1 MSLLIILVTLL
12 RAMAGLTYR
21 FFGSLALLVFVALVK
36 GAERDREK
44 EDGRKI
50 QIFGPKGRGGQFMG
64 RVLDRAKMTKKRDN
78 GRDKRK
84 TKLIKRRLSSTKG
97 GRLALEKKNKGNT
110 EMGIARRKNKK
121 AKKKVRKLRKTSER
135 GRKKSNAIKKRK
147 RKTKLKKKKEN
158 MKRECLSTTCVDN
171 AVKIMRLLKDR
182 LSFYETKFKRISKK
196 SQIGLSKSGKNS
208 VFQPALVRLIAAGGG
223 NRSALVCAG
232 NSSNSGSQQMSNL
245 TKVLRQ
251 CDVNVKAACD
261 PSGFPLPNMTEVNR
275 CLDKGEVINNLSG
288 NCSKLSGSEA
298 CSCWEGSKETESAV
312 EVFKSCDLTPS
323 TKAVTKA
330 LNKCKE
336 VFGKCRKYEDAVA
349 DIINLCNQRPA
360 TMRKRLK
367 NLSQNKEAVEEGMA
381 RIADLTTTRFQRLSR
396 RRRSVTSGSEFIS
409 TCQEVVLL
417 VGQNPVSNTIYTLS
431 ITLVNSANVVF
442 TSEDLAKLS
451 SVEAS
456 LSSSID
462 VLSKEIATSAAG
474 LTSKF

>member
-1 MSLLIILVTLL
+1 
-12 RAMAGLTYR
+12 
-21 FFGSLALLVFVALVK
+21 
-36 GAERDREK
+36 
-44 EDGRKI
+44 
-50 QIFGPKGRGGQFMG
+50 MG
-64 RVLDRAKMTKKRDN
+64 RVPDGTGMKKKRDD

-97 GRLALEKKNKGNT
+97 GRFAPEKKNKGNT
-110 EMGIARRKNKK
+110 GMGITGRKNKK
-121 AKKKVRKLRKTSER
+121 AKKKVRKLRKTPER
-135 GRKKSNAIKKRK
+135 GRKKGQKKNSNAIQKRK
-147 RKTKLKKKKEN
+147 RNTQLKKKKEA

-208 VFQPALVRLIAAGGG
+208 VFQPALARLIAAGGG

-232 NSSNSGSQQMSNL
+232 NASNAGSKQMSNL

-261 PSGFPLPNMTEVNR
+261 PSGFPLPNMTEVTT

-298 CSCWEGSKETESAV
+298 CSCWQGSKETESAV
-312 EVFKSCDLTPS
+312 EVFKTCDLTPS

-330 LNKCKE
+330 LNKCKD

-367 NLSQNKEAVEEGMA
+367 NLSQNKEAVEEVMA
-381 RIADLTTTRFQRLSR
+381 RIADLTTTRFQRLGR

-431 ITLVNSANVVF
+431 ITLINSANVVF

>member
-1 MSLLIILVTLL
+1 MGKILG
-12 RAMAGLTYR
+12 R
-21 FFGSLALLVFVALVK
+21 
-36 GAERDREK
+36 ERMK
-44 EDGRKI
+44 
-50 QIFGPKGRGGQFMG
+50 Q
-64 RVLDRAKMTKKRDN
+64 KRDN
-78 GRDKRK
+78 GRDTGK

-110 EMGIARRKNKK
+110 EMGITGRKNKK

-135 GRKKSNAIKKRK
+135 GRKKGQKKKSKATKIRK
-147 RKTKLKKKKEN
+147 GKTKLKKKKEH

-208 VFQPALVRLIAAGGG
+208 VFQPALARLIAAGGG

-232 NSSNSGSQQMSNL
+232 NASNSGSKQMSNL
-245 TKVLRQ
+245 TKVLQQ
-251 CDVNVKAACD
+251 CHVNVKAACD

-312 EVFKSCDLTPS
+312 EVFKTCDLTPS

-349 DIINLCNQRPA
+349 DIVNLCNQRPA

-367 NLSQNKEAVEEGMA
+367 NLSQNKEAVEEVLA
-381 RIADLTTTRFQRLSR
+381 RIADLTTTRFQRLGR

-451 SVEAS
+451 SVEDS

-462 VLSKEIATSAAG
+462 VLSKEIATAAAG
-474 LTSKF
+474 LTSKFCTQYF

>member
-1 MSLLIILVTLL
+1 
-12 RAMAGLTYR
+12 MAGLTSR

-44 EDGRKI
+44 EEGRKI
-50 QIFGPKGRGGQFMG
+50 QIFGRKSRDDHFMG
-64 RVLDRAKMTKKRDN
+64 RVPDGTGMKKKRDD
-78 GRDKRK
+78 GREKRK

-97 GRLALEKKNKGNT
+97 GRFALEKKNKGNT
-110 EMGIARRKNKK
+110 RMGITGKKNKK
-121 AKKKVRKLRKTSER
+121 AKKKVRKLRKTPER
-135 GRKKSNAIKKRK
+135 GRRKGQKKNSNAVQKRK
-147 RKTKLKKKKEN
+147 RKTQLKKKKET

-208 VFQPALVRLIAAGGG
+208 VFQPALARLIAAGGG

-232 NSSNSGSQQMSNL
+232 NVSNAGSKQMSNL
-245 TKVLRQ
+245 TEVLRQ

-275 CLDKGEVINNLSG
+275 CLDKGEIINNLSG

-298 CSCWEGSKETESAV
+298 CSCWEGSEETESAV
-312 EVFKSCDLTPS
+312 EVFKTCDLTPS

-330 LNKCKE
+330 LSKCKE

-367 NLSQNKEAVEEGMA
+367 NLSQNKEAVEEVVK
-381 RIADLTTTRFQRLSR
+381 RIADLTTTRFQRLGV

-417 VGQNPVSNTIYTLS
+417 VGQNPVSNSIYTLS
-431 ITLVNSANVVF
+431 INLVNSANVVF

-451 SVEAS
+451 SVEDS

-462 VLSKEIATSAAG
+462 VLSKEIASSAAG
-474 LTSKF
+474 LASKF